1 MKRSRTEE
9 RSEKQQL
16 DAAVKE
22 IDRELD
28 ANFLGELAPL
38 LERARRSRDEP
49 QQL

>member
-9 RSEKQQL
+9 LSEKREL
-16 DAAVKE
+16 DARVKE

-28 ANFLGELAPL
+28 ASFLEELAPV